1 MVPVQTGYVRYCAG
15 NLMTGLIL
23 RLCCWFID
31 CKILCVEF
39 PGLMHV
45 MGGEVERGFD
55 EPVAESLIGVHV
67 PSAGQP
73 LPPRRLASCIFWY
86 HLPFPR

>member
-1 MVPVQTGYVRYCAG
+1 
-15 NLMTGLIL
+15 MTGLIL

-73 LPPRRLASCIFWY
+73 LPRGVWHLVFAGTTCHSLADMTS
-86 HLPFPR
+86 R